1 MLRRAPGGAR
11 GEAEETRVRRLVVGL
26 FALLVG
32 TGVSQAAPA
41 QGKRI
46 AVPDIKVAGS
56 DASIGR
62 ALTEI
67 LTTETARVKTLTV
80 ISSSDIAAMLG
91 FEKQKELLGCADNVA
106 CMAEI
111 GGALGVDYLF
121 VADVGLVGKTYVLN
135 AKLIDTGKIE
145 VLARIYKTIA
155 GEPDA
160 LIEAVKA
167 CVPDILKPIAPA
179 DELARLAPAP
189 APAPVAAA
197 ARPAALTP
205 PPSVTA
211 QAPVLSSGPTRW
223 PGWTF
228 VGLGA
233 AGLAVAGGVGLKA
246 RSDYSSAEQTRM
258 LDGIAVHSEDAARR
272 YDDARS
278 EGRAST
284 IAAVAGGAVTLGG
297 VVWLLVTSRSAP
309 VAVTLQVDH
318 ESTGAAV
325 VGRF

>member
-1 MLRRAPGGAR
+1 M
-11 GEAEETRVRRLVVGL
+11 TRVRRVLVGL
-26 FALLVG
+26 FALLAV
-32 TGVSQAAPA
+32 TGVSHAAPA

-46 AVPDIKVAGS
+46 AVPDIKVAGG

-111 GGALGVDYLF
+111 GGALGVDYLL
-121 VADVGLVGKTYVLN
+121 VADVGLIGKTYVLN

-167 CVPDILKPIAPA
+167 CVPDILKPVAPA
-179 DELARLAPAP
+179 DELARLAPAQP
-189 APAPVAAA
+189 PAPVAAA
-197 ARPAALTP
+197 VRAP
-205 PPSVTA
+205 PPSVTS
-211 QAPVLSSGPTRW
+211 QAPALVSGPTRW

-233 AGLAVAGGVGLKA
+233 AGLAVAGGLGLKA
-246 RSDYSSAEQTRM
+246 KSDYSSAEQTRM